1 MIMINKIFFALI
13 GLILTVIVVTQMID
27 PFAWVIGLVGSVLIA
42 FMITGFTQRIKKK
55 EGSLDWYNLLATAI
69 GSALGIVVGALI

>member
-1 MIMINKIFFALI
+1 MINKIFFALI

-42 FMITGFTQRIKKK
+42 FMITGFTQRIKKE

>member
-27 PFAWVIGLVGSVLIA
+27 PFAWIIGLVGSVLIA

-55 EGSLDWYNLLATAI
+55 EGNLDWYNLLATAI